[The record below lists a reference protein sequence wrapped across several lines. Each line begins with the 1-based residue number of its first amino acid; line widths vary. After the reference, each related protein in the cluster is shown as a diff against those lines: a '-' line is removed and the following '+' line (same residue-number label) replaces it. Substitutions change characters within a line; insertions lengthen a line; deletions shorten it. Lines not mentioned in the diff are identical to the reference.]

1 MILNDI
7 PFIEVVF
14 ENPFMEKR
22 YPQEGSIL
30 AVLDT
35 SYEGFA
41 LVPENIFRELGLDEF
56 SLLNRELILPNGFN
70 VQSRG
75 VYGKVELTELGIARE
90 GFIETAEGIDE
101 VVLGVNFVKGLRI
114 VLDYCINR
122 LDVEVC

>member
-7 PFIEVVF
+7 PLIEVVF

-41 LVPENIFRELGLDEF
+41 LIPENIFRELGLDEF
-56 SLLNRELILPNGFN
+56 KLLNRELILPNGFN

-75 VYGKVELTELGIARE
+75 VYGKVELAELGILRE
-90 GFIETAEGIDE
+90 GFIETAKGIDE
-101 VVLGVNFVKGLRI
+101 VVLGVNFVKGLRMVI
-114 VLDYCINR
+114 DYCINR